1 MFASRTADFDALRL
15 NLRIVQIELGQTR
28 GARNNHGRTLF
39 LAIFR
44 HYDEWNGKNQEQ
56 NGGGIHKM
64 SNVKVQSSNEKN
76 NDQSQ
81 KSNSLA
87 AQAPKT
93 VNLGFEI
100 KGIDLTLIHLRFIT
114 SCEL

>member
-1 MFASRTADFDALRL
+1 
-15 NLRIVQIELGQTR
+15 
-28 GARNNHGRTLF
+28 
-39 LAIFR
+39 
-44 HYDEWNGKNQEQ
+44 
-56 NGGGIHKM
+56 M

-100 KGIDLTLIHLRFIT
+100 KGIDLT
-114 SCEL
+114 

>member
-1 MFASRTADFDALRL
+1 MM
-15 NLRIVQIELGQTR
+15 
-28 GARNNHGRTLF
+28 
-39 LAIFR
+39 
-44 HYDEWNGKNQEQ
+44 NGMEKIKNKME
-56 NGGGIHKM
+56 GMGKM
-64 SNVKVQSSNEKN
+64 SNVKVQSSNKKN

-100 KGIDLTLIHLRFIT
+100 KGIDLTFKL
-114 SCEL
+114 

>member
-64 SNVKVQSSNEKN
+64 SNVKVQTKKTMTNLKN
-76 NDQSQ
+76 QIPWP
-81 KSNSLA
+81 
-87 AQAPKT
+87 PK
-93 VNLGFEI
+93 
-100 KGIDLTLIHLRFIT
+100 RPRQ
-114 SCEL
+114 

>member
-1 MFASRTADFDALRL
+1 
-15 NLRIVQIELGQTR
+15 
-28 GARNNHGRTLF
+28 
-39 LAIFR
+39 
-44 HYDEWNGKNQEQ
+44 
-56 NGGGIHKM
+56 M